1 MQLQTP
7 IVLYAVILTVTTGGQ
22 LKHLN
27 RCIAF
32 ALVYVV
38 HQLFHILDLN
48 RPRTWNTRIIII
60 IQLFS
65 WDSLHFHFSSSMDC
79 FYIVLPV
86 TNVNIGSQGSSS
98 PLNTKG
104 ENLEVQIC
112 CLAYLDLI
120 SSGVGQIISPSIFY
134 FQGLLFLLHNI
145 TVVSFGNSV
154 STQGIRLSKE

>member
-1 MQLQTP
+1 
-7 IVLYAVILTVTTGGQ
+7 
-22 LKHLN
+22 
-27 RCIAF
+27 
-32 ALVYVV
+32 
-38 HQLFHILDLN
+38 
-48 RPRTWNTRIIII
+48 
-60 IQLFS
+60 
-65 WDSLHFHFSSSMDC
+65 MDC